1 MISRV
6 GVGIIGFG
14 TVGTGVVKILL
25 ENASLISRRVGVPTE
40 IVRIA
45 DLNVTRDRGLILP
58 PGLLTIDAMQILT
71 DPSIDIVVELIGG
84 CDSAKRIIL
93 EAMAAGKH
101 VVTANKALLA
111 LHGEEIFA
119 AASRAG
125 VDLGF
130 EASVG
135 GGIPVIQALREG
147 IRHSMWPVLIRRTSW
162 RSWWRWPME
171 HRSMSKMYTPR
182 GSPTLRRSM
191 SRMPK
196 SSVVRSSC
204 WALPS
209 WSATKSKLECI
220 PRCCLPHLR
229 SPKSKEST
237 TRFSLSAMP

>member
-84 CDSAKRIIL
+84 GDFAKRMIL

-119 AASRAG
+119 AARERG
-125 VDLGF
+125 VVVAF
-130 EASVG
+130 EAAVA
-135 GGIPVIQALREG
+135 GGIPI
-147 IRHSMWPVLIRRTSW
+147 I
-162 RSWWRWPME
+162 
-171 HRSMSKMYTPR
+171 K
-182 GSPTLRRSM
+182 
-191 SRMPK
+191 
-196 SSVVRSSC
+196 
-204 WALPS
+204 
-209 WSATKSKLECI
+209 
-220 PRCCLPHLR
+220 
-229 SPKSKEST
+229 
-237 TRFSLSAMP
+237 